1 MTLRPWPFLL
11 LALPVLRSAPAQ
23 QSPSASQAATL
34 TFHFERPG
42 LPVPTYTL
50 VLHPDGTGTYQAQY
64 APVTQPASRYG
75 GVDASA
81 SAPPE
86 SVSMP
91 ILLSEATTARLFER
105 ARTVGYFEH
114 PCESKAKNIANT
126 GKKVLSY
133 TGPDGTGSCTYNY
146 TDNKL
151 IDGLTDTFFGIAY
164 TLEEGHTLA
173 ASHRFD
179 HLGLDSQM
187 IQFTEAVK
195 EGRALEVGAIAP
207 VLRSIAED
215 AQLLERVR
223 ARATQLLA
231 SSSPSTAPQ

>member
-1 MTLRPWPFLL
+1 ML
-11 LALPVLRSAPAQ
+11 LAGVTSAQ
-23 QSPSASQAATL
+23 QPQQAPATL

-42 LPVPTYTL
+42 LPVPDYTL
-50 VLHPDGTGTYQAQY
+50 TLHPDGTGTYAAQY
-64 APVTQPASRYG
+64 APAPPQTSRFG
-75 GVDASA
+75 GVDAGA
-81 SAPPE
+81 VAAPE
-86 SVSMP
+86 HVDMP
-91 ILLSEATTARLFER
+91 ILLSDATTARLFEQ
-105 ARTVGYFEH
+105 ARTAGYFEH

-133 TGPDGTGSCTYNY
+133 TGPDATGSCTYNY

-151 IDGLTDTFFGIAY
+151 IAGLTDTFFGIAY

-179 HLGLDSQM
+179 HLGLDAEM

-195 EGRALEVGAIAP
+195 QGRALEIGAIAP
-207 VLRSIAED
+207 ILRSIAED
-215 AQLLERVR
+215 PQLLDRVR

-231 SSSPSTAPQ
+231 ASSPATAPR